1 MTSIARWD
9 REEWMWTIRNAIAV
23 LAALVLA
30 SILSGAQVFRQ
41 AALGSGGFNAGEA
54 VRLLGFAV
62 ALTLI
67 WTSAWR
73 AAAQILASDPVSRLL
88 HEGLPPFATLLILP
102 GVYGLIHPFLSEG
115 AVTIVSWMFVLLL
128 LATAV
133 WLGLVLHDHA
143 EALVLGAVAI
153 KRRISDAAE
162 GRAHACQKCSAS
174 NSPAARFCTSC
185 GTSLA
190 QLSGR
195 LDRVTAA
202 GDTDRASTEMR
213 RSA

>member
-1 MTSIARWD
+1 MASIARWHG
-9 REEWMWTIRNAIAV
+9 EEWMWTIRNAIAV
-23 LAALVLA
+23 LAALLLA
-30 SILSGAQVFRQ
+30 SILSGVQVFRQ
-41 AALGSGGFNAGEA
+41 ATLGSGGFNAGEA
-54 VRLLGFAV
+54 VSLLGFAV

-73 AAAQILASDPVSRLL
+73 AAAQIRASDPVSRLL
-88 HEGLPPFATLLILP
+88 HEGLPAFATLLILP
-102 GVYGLIHPFLSEG
+102 GVYGLIHPFLLER

-133 WLGLVLHDHA
+133 WLGLVLHDNA

-153 KRRISDAAE
+153 KRRISETAE
-162 GRAHACQKCSAS
+162 RRAHACPRCGGS
-174 NSPAARFCTSC
+174 NSPAAKFCTSC

-190 QLSGR
+190 QPSGR
-195 LDRVTAA
+195 DDRVTIAS
-202 GDTDRASTEMR
+202 DKDRSSTEMR

>member
-1 MTSIARWD
+1 
-9 REEWMWTIRNAIAV
+9 MWTIRNAIAV

-30 SILSGAQVFRQ
+30 SILSGAQVFRE

-73 AAAQILASDPVSRLL
+73 AAAQISASDPVSRLL

-102 GVYGLIHPFLSEG
+102 GVYGLIHPFLSER
-115 AVTIVSWMFVLLL
+115 AVTIVSWIFVMLLV
-128 LATAV
+128 ATAV
-133 WLGLVLHDHA
+133 WFGLTLDGNA
-143 EALVLGAVAI
+143 EALVLGAVAV

-162 GRAHACQKCSAS
+162 RRAQACQKCGAS
-174 NSPAARFCTSC
+174 NSLAARFCTSC

-190 QLSGR
+190 QPFGHN
-195 LDRVTAA
+195 DRVAPA
-202 GDTDRASTEMR
+202 SDKDRSSTEMR

>member
-1 MTSIARWD
+1 MASIARWH
-9 REEWMWTIRNAIAV
+9 REEWMWTIRNGVAV

-41 AALGSGGFNAGEA
+41 ATLGSGGFNAGEA

-73 AAAQILASDPVSRLL
+73 AAAQIRASDPVSRLL
-88 HEGLPPFATLLILP
+88 HEGLPAFATLLILP
-102 GVYGLIHPFLSEG
+102 GVYGLIHPFLIER

-133 WLGLVLHDHA
+133 WLGLAPYRKCRAPGLRPGPGQRR
-143 EALVLGAVAI
+143 LSLGPH
-153 KRRISDAAE
+153 E
-162 GRAHACQKCSAS
+162 
-174 NSPAARFCTSC
+174 
-185 GTSLA
+185 L
-190 QLSGR
+190 
-195 LDRVTAA
+195 
-202 GDTDRASTEMR
+202 
-213 RSA
+213 

>member
-88 HEGLPPFATLLILP
+88 HEGLPAFATLLILP
-102 GVYGLIHPFLSEG
+102 GVHGLIHPFLSEK

-133 WLGLVLHDHA
+133 WLGVVLHDNA

-153 KRRISDAAE
+153 KRRISGAAE
-162 GRAHACQKCSAS
+162 RRAHACQKCGAS
-174 NSPAARFCTSC
+174 NSPAAKFCTSC
-185 GTSLA
+185 GTLLA
-190 QLSGR
+190 QPSGR
-195 LDRVTAA
+195 YDRVTTA
-202 GDTDRASTEMR
+202 GDKDRSSTEMR